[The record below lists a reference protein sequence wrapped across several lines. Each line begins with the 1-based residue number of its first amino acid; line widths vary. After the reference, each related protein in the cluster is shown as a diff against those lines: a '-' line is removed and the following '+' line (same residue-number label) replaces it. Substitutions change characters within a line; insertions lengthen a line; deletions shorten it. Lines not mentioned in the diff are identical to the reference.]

1 MDLVLTDTGR
11 LLGESAKN
19 QASTNPTNTVFDAKR
34 LIGRKIVDGV
44 VQADMK
50 HWPFKVVGGA
60 DNKPFIEV
68 LFNGAVKRFSPEEIS
83 SMVLIKMKEIAEAY
97 LRRPVTKAVVTV
109 PAYFSD
115 SQRTATKD
123 AGTIA
128 GLEVLRVL
136 NEPTA
141 VSGQL
146 VLLRPRCQCGLSL
159 CHDAQLAL
167 DRLRSRTD
175 STPNERE
182 RSMYSSSIWAVAP
195 LTSLWSRSRTGC
207 SR

>member
-1 MDLVLTDTGR
+1 VDLVLTDTGR
-11 LLGESAKN
+11 LLGDSAKS

-34 LIGRKIVDGV
+34 LIGRKFSEAA

-50 HWPFKVVGGA
+50 HWPFKVVEGA

-141 VSGQL
+141 VSGRL
-146 VLLRPRCQCGLSL
+146 VSHQCCDPGANAGFPFITMHNLLL
-159 CHDAQLAL
+159 
-167 DRLRSRTD
+167 
-175 STPNERE
+175 
-182 RSMYSSSIWAVAP
+182 
-195 LTSLWSRSRTGC
+195 TGC
-207 SR
+207 DRVRTARQARGRVDGVHLRFGWWHL